1 MGIARTALNNGLF
14 GASNTEMVKW
24 GLITYAFLKIA
35 QRLDDMMQTAG
46 LKITRTTGLDPI
58 SEASGVL
65 RSIGNVFG
73 GVASVAGHVAGVGKN
88 MWDAGKNI
96 GKANGVEPIKSFAD
110 FMNGGETSAQ
120 DGGYVNNAS
129 MADKMKADA
138 VLGKETMYDRA
149 DKMASGALNADS
161 YNTDAYKQVLEDM
174 KNTTLASNDD
184 ERMIVVCKSFDD
196 AGDDVACV
204 KAQEI
209 RDWKEKHEKDY
220 EPISDEALTF
230 MSTDEIYNAITADRL
245 PERYA
250 FEFSPWEEILSWN
263 LAEPSVTR
271 YGLEHCLAG
280 ILWEMTFFG
289 VDPAGVE
296 KERVKLDAAIE
307 EAKQASAE
315 GRVSGKAFSFEDFA
329 KEVLGDEYTE
339 DWYPEEEQ
347 ERDRRNM
354 AISSYKYG
362 VEFRLLLESIL

>member
-1 MGIARTALNNGLF
+1 MIQYQNVFDAFMRYDTDKLAEEFTALYDESKKDAEKRLETAQKVIH
-14 GASNTEMVKW
+14 ASYE
-24 GLITYAFLKIA
+24 
-35 QRLDDMMQTAG
+35 R
-46 LKITRTTGLDPI
+46 
-58 SEASGVL
+58 
-65 RSIGNVFG
+65 
-73 GVASVAGHVAGVGKN
+73 
-88 MWDAGKNI
+88 
-96 GKANGVEPIKSFAD
+96 
-110 FMNGGETSAQ
+110 
-120 DGGYVNNAS
+120 
-129 MADKMKADA
+129 
-138 VLGKETMYDRA
+138 
-149 DKMASGALNADS
+149 
-161 YNTDAYKQVLEDM
+161 M
-174 KNTTLASNDD
+174 KNTTLASNED
-184 ERMIVVCKSFDD
+184 ESMVVVCKSFDD

-209 RDWKEKHEKDY
+209 RDWKEKHEKNY

-230 MSTDEIYNAITADRL
+230 MSTDEIYNAIIADR
-245 PERYA
+245 
-250 FEFSPWEEILSWN
+250 EEILSWN
-263 LAEPSVTR
+263 LAEPSVAR

>member
-1 MGIARTALNNGLF
+1 MVYEVISPEAHGNGTIV
-14 GASNTEMVKW
+14 GMHTESPAC
-24 GLITYAFLKIA
+24 IDS
-35 QRLDDMMQTAG
+35 LDTQKAMLDAKS
-46 LKITRTTGLDPI
+46 KITFTGTEEEY
-58 SEASGVL
+58 EAVKAKL
-65 RSIGNVFG
+65 NAKVKYQNVFDAFMRCDTDKLAEEFAALYDESKKDAEKRLEA
-73 GVASVAGHVAGVGKN
+73 VQKMIHASY
-88 MWDAGKNI
+88 
-96 GKANGVEPIKSFAD
+96 E
-110 FMNGGETSAQ
+110 
-120 DGGYVNNAS
+120 
-129 MADKMKADA
+129 
-138 VLGKETMYDRA
+138 R
-149 DKMASGALNADS
+149 
-161 YNTDAYKQVLEDM
+161 M
-174 KNTTLASNDD
+174 KNTTLASNED
-184 ERMIVVCKSFDD
+184 ESMVVVCKSFDD

-209 RDWKEKHEKDY
+209 RDWKEKHEKNY

-230 MSTDEIYNAITADRL
+230 MSTDEIYNAIIADRL

-263 LAEPSVTR
+263 LAEPSVAR

-296 KERVKLDAAIE
+296 KEREKLDAAIE

-315 GRVSGKAFSFEDFA
+315 GKVLDKTFSFEDFA

-354 AISSYKYG
+354 AIASYKYG

>member
-1 MGIARTALNNGLF
+1 MVYEVISPEAHGNGTIV
-14 GASNTEMVKW
+14 GMHTESPAC
-24 GLITYAFLKIA
+24 IDS
-35 QRLDDMMQTAG
+35 LDTQKAMLDAKS
-46 LKITRTTGLDPI
+46 KITFTGTEEEY
-58 SEASGVL
+58 EAVKAKL
-65 RSIGNVFG
+65 NAKVKYQNVFDAFMRCDTDKLAEEFAALYDESKKDAEKRLETAQK
-73 GVASVAGHVAGVGKN
+73 VIRASY
-88 MWDAGKNI
+88 
-96 GKANGVEPIKSFAD
+96 E
-110 FMNGGETSAQ
+110 
-120 DGGYVNNAS
+120 
-129 MADKMKADA
+129 
-138 VLGKETMYDRA
+138 R
-149 DKMASGALNADS
+149 
-161 YNTDAYKQVLEDM
+161 M

-184 ERMIVVCKSFDD
+184 ESMIVVCKSFDN

-230 MSTDEIYNAITADRL
+230 MSTDEIYNAIIADRL

-263 LAEPSVTR
+263 LAEPSVAR

-296 KERVKLDAAIE
+296 KEREKLDAAIE

-315 GRVSGKAFSFEDFA
+315 GKVLDKTFSFEDFA

-354 AISSYKYG
+354 AIASYKYG

>member
-1 MGIARTALNNGLF
+1 MRDTMIQYQNVYDAFMRCDTDKLAEEFAALYDESKKDAEKRLEAAQKVIH
-14 GASNTEMVKW
+14 ASYE
-24 GLITYAFLKIA
+24 
-35 QRLDDMMQTAG
+35 R
-46 LKITRTTGLDPI
+46 
-58 SEASGVL
+58 
-65 RSIGNVFG
+65 
-73 GVASVAGHVAGVGKN
+73 
-88 MWDAGKNI
+88 
-96 GKANGVEPIKSFAD
+96 
-110 FMNGGETSAQ
+110 
-120 DGGYVNNAS
+120 
-129 MADKMKADA
+129 
-138 VLGKETMYDRA
+138 
-149 DKMASGALNADS
+149 
-161 YNTDAYKQVLEDM
+161 M
-174 KNTTLASNDD
+174 KNTTLASNED
-184 ERMIVVCKSFDD
+184 ESMVVVCKSFDD

-230 MSTDEIYNAITADRL
+230 MSTYEIYNAIIADRL

-263 LAEPSVTR
+263 LAEPSVAR

-296 KERVKLDAAIE
+296 KEREKLDAAIE

>member
-1 MGIARTALNNGLF
+1 MVYEVISPEAHGNGTIV
-14 GASNTEMVKW
+14 GMHTESPAC
-24 GLITYAFLKIA
+24 IDS
-35 QRLDDMMQTAG
+35 LDTQKAMLDAKS
-46 LKITRTTGLDPI
+46 KITFTGTEEEY
-58 SEASGVL
+58 EAVKAKL
-65 RSIGNVFG
+65 NAKVKYQNVFDAFMRCDTDKLAEEFAALYDESKKDAEKRLETAQK
-73 GVASVAGHVAGVGKN
+73 VIRASY
-88 MWDAGKNI
+88 
-96 GKANGVEPIKSFAD
+96 E
-110 FMNGGETSAQ
+110 
-120 DGGYVNNAS
+120 
-129 MADKMKADA
+129 
-138 VLGKETMYDRA
+138 R
-149 DKMASGALNADS
+149 
-161 YNTDAYKQVLEDM
+161 M

-184 ERMIVVCKSFDD
+184 ESMIVVCKSFDD

-230 MSTDEIYNAITADRL
+230 MSTDEIYNAIIADRL

-263 LAEPSVTR
+263 LAEPSVAR

-296 KERVKLDAAIE
+296 KEREKLDAAIE

-315 GRVSGKAFSFEDFA
+315 GKVLDKTFSFEDFA
-329 KEVLGDEYTE
+329 KEVLVDEYTE

-354 AISSYKYG
+354 AIASYKYG